1 MKYMN
6 TSKFK
11 KMYEDVIYVSKI
23 TRVKNKKIRIILTV
37 ILANLVAA
45 VDIGLILVFAA
56 VIADSYQSDN
66 VLSFIVIIF
75 LNNKFLIPLLV
86 VFRFV
91 FVYAQSINMK
101 MLELEIHKNLRVHLL
116 KEVFDKSNYSI
127 SDAYFYVNELTG
139 HITFFYGGITSFL
152 MSFVQI
158 FAYGYYLFDSNYQTL
173 FFFWAQFFCYIIP
186 LQRS

>member
-75 LNNKFLIPLLV
+75 LMTKI
-86 VFRFV
+86 
-91 FVYAQSINMK
+91 
-101 MLELEIHKNLRVHLL
+101 
-116 KEVFDKSNYSI
+116 
-127 SDAYFYVNELTG
+127 
-139 HITFFYGGITSFL
+139 
-152 MSFVQI
+152 
-158 FAYGYYLFDSNYQTL
+158 
-173 FFFWAQFFCYIIP
+173 
-186 LQRS
+186 